1 MAAFSCFWLAGQ
13 ARADVLMTSARQMQE
28 GSLKILIFHQSM
40 EDQELNFRIGGPG
53 VSSTGPAGGFF
64 PSASSGNS
72 PAQGDQNAI
81 GFKVMYQPWENLQ
94 YYATATAGHFVLR
107 TSSLTTVNTLS
118 GDRIGFGYGFGIK
131 AVVAPDSVV
140 TPAFAVDLG
149 LSRSRY
155 FLSRM
160 DGGGTGGGTNQRF
173 DLFQYHVA
181 IEASHQFKKFE
192 PFGGVRWTRLTSHMK
207 DLSDFSRISGYKD
220 VTTPFVGV
228 RVPVFK
234 HESLVAEA
242 SFIDG
247 LQIGVGLELKFK

>member
-1 MAAFSCFWLAGQ
+1 MAAFSCFWAAGK

-28 GSLKILIFHQSM
+28 GSLKLLVFHQGM
-40 EDQELNFRIGGPG
+40 EDQDLNFKIAGPG
-53 VSSTGPAGGFF
+53 ISSTAPAGGFF

-81 GFKVMYQPWENLQ
+81 GIKVVYQPWENLQ
-94 YYATATAGHFVLR
+94 YYASATAGHFTLR
-107 TSSLTTVNTLS
+107 TSSVTTVNTLS
-118 GDRIGFGYGFGIK
+118 GDRLGFGYGFGVK
-131 AVVAPDSVV
+131 AVVAPDSIV

-155 FLSRM
+155 FMSRLE
-160 DGGGTGGGTNQRF
+160 GGGAGGGTNQRF

-192 PFGGVRWTRLTSHMK
+192 PFGGVRWVRLTSHLK
-207 DLSDFSRISGYKD
+207 DLSDSSRVSGHKD

-228 RVPVFK
+228 RVPVFSK
-234 HESLVAEA
+234 ESLVAEA
-242 SFIDG
+242 SFING
-247 LQIGVGLELKFK
+247 LQIGVGVELKFK